1 MSRTLPW
8 TWVNSAY
15 DPAADSWSEWP
26 ATLACRWAPASF
38 VIGDDVYLIQG
49 MSYDPG
55 TFEYMET
62 NWKFA
67 LVPEVAEDVALES
80 FVGGELICSSGPST
94 IVAEIGNLGA
104 ESPTSSPWKW

>member
-1 MSRTLPW
+1 MNSGVRPGRFVVRVAGPPW
-8 TWVNSAY
+8 HV
-15 DPAADSWSEWP
+15 
-26 ATLACRWAPASF
+26 CWAPASF

-62 NWKFA
+62 NKFA

-80 FVGGELICSSGPST
+80 FVGGELICGAVHPLSSRKSEPGGREPRP
-94 IVAEIGNLGA
+94 AHLGNAGG
-104 ESPTSSPWKW
+104 